1 MENRETIIKNSIE
14 YIAELMASSAIT
26 APKTKGMDD
35 IDVKIIYH
43 SEFEKI
49 AKKMEEIGKRDDLQ
63 FFIRDADNLRNSD
76 ALVLIAIKSVRAG
89 IRNCNLCDYD
99 DCSDNLKHNSICTFN
114 IIDSG
119 IAIGSAVSIASK
131 FNVDNRIMYSVAR
144 AVNELNI
151 FESNIK
157 CIVGIPLSIKNK
169 NIFFDRK

>member
-1 MENRETIIKNSIE
+1 MENREEIIRNSIK
-14 YIAELMASSAIT
+14 YVAELMASSAIT

-35 IDVKIIYH
+35 IDVKIVYH
-43 SEFEKI
+43 NEFEEI
-49 AKKMEEIGKRDDLQ
+49 TKKMEAIGERDELQ
-63 FFIRDADNLRNSD
+63 FFIRDAGNLRNSD
-76 ALVLIAIKSVRAG
+76 ALLLIAAKTVRAG

-99 DCSDNLKHNSICTFN
+99 DCSDNLKHNSLCTFN

-131 FNVDNRIMYSVAR
+131 YNIDNRIMYSVAK

-151 FESNIK
+151 FEENVK
-157 CIVGIPLSIKNK
+157 CIAGIPLSVNNK